1 MYITGDTHSKNK
13 LFVAITAEHDLNGI
27 IKPIILHWADGRK
40 WDIDKVYDVRQAASL
55 KAGGQGWRYTCL
67 IAGKQVLL
75 FCDEGKWF
83 IEK

>member
-1 MYITGDTHSKNK
+1 MEASSKNK
-13 LFVAITAEHDLNGI
+13 TFVTITAEHDLNGI
-27 IKPIILHWADGRK
+27 IKPTILHWADGRK

-55 KAGGQGWRYTCL
+55 KAGGQGWRYTCK